1 MGPIHALKPSP
12 AEGGWARGPRRRSLL
27 VATPAALLLAACG
40 FELRR
45 APALNFRTVQLR
57 GFAERSPLAE
67 ELRMNIDASQ
77 TTIVVESAAQAQV
90 VLEMVTDAREKSV
103 VASTAAGQVR
113 EVQLRARFNFRLRR
127 VNGAELIAPREIL
140 LSRDMSYSE
149 TIALAKEQEEAAL
162 YRAMQSDIVAQVM
175 RRLAAVPTV

>member
-1 MGPIHALKPSP
+1 ML
-12 AEGGWARGPRRRSLL
+12 PRRRTLL
-27 VATPAALLLAACG
+27 VAGAALGLAACG

-45 APALNFRTVQLR
+45 APALNFRSVQLK
-57 GFAERSPLAE
+57 GFADRSPLAE
-67 ELRMNIDASQ
+67 ELKMNIDASQ
-77 TTIVVESAAQAQV
+77 TTLVVESAAQAQV
-90 VLEMVTDAREKSV
+90 VLEALSDAREKSV

-113 EVQLRARFNFRLRR
+113 EVQLRSRFNFRLRTPGGR
-127 VNGAELIAPREIL
+127 ELIPPREIL

-175 RRLAAVPTV
+175 RRLAAVASL